1 MTDGNPDRPVIV
13 LVHGAWHRPSTWD
26 ATRAALAGLG
36 YETRIATLPSAGTD
50 PSPTASMYD
59 DAEAIR
65 REVDAVDGP
74 VVVLA
79 HSYGGIPTAQGL
91 TGADNVTQLIFLS
104 AYLLDDGESMY
115 SRHGM
120 DAPAD
125 TSGTFPLPENPGLA
139 LYHDVPEDV
148 ATQAVADLVEQSLLS
163 FTGTVTRAAWHDIP
177 STYIVSEDDRSIPT
191 ALQEVM
197 AAHATTTRRWAGGHS
212 AFLAAP
218 ERFAALVDEI
228 IRSR

>member
-1 MTDGNPDRPVIV
+1 MTDATAERPVIV

-26 ATRAALAGLG
+26 ATRAALAELG
-36 YETRIATLPSAGTD
+36 YETRVAALPSAGTN
-50 PSPTASMYD
+50 PTASMYD
-59 DAEAIR
+59 DADAVR

-91 TGADNVTQLIFLS
+91 TGAGNVDHLIFIG

-120 DAPAD
+120 EVPGD
-125 TSGTFPLPENPGLA
+125 TSGLFPRPENPGPA
-139 LYHDVPEDV
+139 LYHDVPEEV
-148 ATQAVADLVEQSLLS
+148 AARAVADLVDQSLVS

-177 STYIVSEDDRSIPT
+177 STYIVCDDDRILPT
-191 ALQEVM
+191 GLQETM
-197 AAHATTTRRWAGGHS
+197 SAHAGATRRWAGGHS
-212 AFLAAP
+212 PFLAAP
-218 ERFAALVDEI
+218 EKFAALVDEI
-228 IRSR
+228 VRSR

>member
-1 MTDGNPDRPVIV
+1 MTDGNAGRPVIV

-26 ATRAALAGLG
+26 ATRAALAALG
-36 YETRIATLPSAGTD
+36 YETRVAALPSSGTN
-50 PSPTASMYD
+50 PTASMYD
-59 DAEAIR
+59 DAEVIRNEVAAI
-65 REVDAVDGP
+65 DGP
-74 VVVLA
+74 AVVLA

-91 TGADNVTQLIFLS
+91 TGAGNASHLIFLA

-120 DAPAD
+120 EVPAD
-125 TSGTFPLPENPGLA
+125 TSGLFPLPENPGSA

-148 ATQAVADLVEQSLLS
+148 AARAVADLVEQSLLS

-177 STYIVSEDDRSIPT
+177 STYVVCEDDRILPT
-191 ALQEVM
+191 ALQETM
-197 AAHATTTRRWAGGHS
+197 SAHATTTRRWPGGHS

-218 ERFAALVDEI
+218 EKLAALVDEI